1 MHVDAKIFLSSVI
14 FLIFLIPHSF
24 AEEES
29 TWSNWDEESIINV
42 SINGISEINLDTSNR
57 LIRAYVDI
65 VNFDPSDG
73 YFLMKIIQPITG
85 KIISETE
92 IVIREKSNGEAGADV
107 AYLISEDEIKEN
119 GTAILGEYSIEV
131 YSEKGSAIGGAI
143 FSIIHPS
150 KSGIGTISEESDLE
164 EITEGTDILNGT
176 ENIND
181 LNGTES
187 IVEEIAEDTEIDN
200 IQKIP
205 DWVKTIFI
213 LYADGSI
220 TENELIAA
228 LSFLIDQGII
238 VVNQ

>member
-1 MHVDAKIFLSSVI
+1 MIFL
-14 FLIFLIPHSF
+14 FFLIPHSF
-24 AEEES
+24 AEEENA
-29 TWSNWDEESIINV
+29 WSSWEEESKINV
-42 SINGISEINLDTSNR
+42 SIIGLSEINLDTSNR

-73 YFLMKIIQPITG
+73 YFHMKIIQPITG

-92 IVIREKSNGEAGADV
+92 IVVREKSNGEAGADV
-107 AYLISEDEIKEN
+107 AYLINDDEIKEN
-119 GTAILGEYSIEV
+119 GTAILGDYSIEV
-131 YSEKGSAIGGAI
+131 YSQKGSAIGGTI

-150 KSGIGTISEESDLE
+150 ESGIGTISVESDFE

-176 ENIND
+176 ENIDN
-181 LNGTES
+181 LNGTEN
-187 IVEEIAEDTEIDN
+187 IDEQIAEKSEIDN

-220 TENELIAA
+220 TENELITA